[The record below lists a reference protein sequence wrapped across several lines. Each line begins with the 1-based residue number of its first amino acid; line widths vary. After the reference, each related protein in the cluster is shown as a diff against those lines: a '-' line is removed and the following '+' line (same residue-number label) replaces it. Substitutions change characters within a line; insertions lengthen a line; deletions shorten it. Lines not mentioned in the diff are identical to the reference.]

1 MLKIF
6 IPGKPQGKERARSS
20 FRYGKT
26 HHYTPK
32 KTKNYESMIASIAK
46 SGMGGKSPTGNP
58 VLLGLDM
65 IYPIPASW
73 PQWKVEAALDGVIV
87 PTVKPD
93 SDNVEKAIKDAL
105 NGVAWVDDC
114 QVVTTVKSKVYGE
127 EPGVTVEVMQIGKVP
142 ANIKTKS
149 QLQGAA

>member
-20 FRYGKT
+20 HRYGKT

-46 SGMGGKSPTGNP
+46 AGMRGRKPTNNP

-73 PQWKVEAALDGVIV
+73 PQWKKNGAIAGMIV

-93 SDNVEKAIKDAL
+93 SDNVEKAVKDAL
-105 NGVAWVDDC
+105 NGIAWVDDC
-114 QVVTTVKSKVYGE
+114 QVVTTIKSKIYGV
-127 EPGVTVEVMQIGKVP
+127 EPGVTVEVSWIGKIS
-142 ANIKTKS
+142 AQIKTKTE
-149 QLQGAA
+149 LERA